1 MKNLKLRNFLCTT
14 PKAAFGEQFL
24 KAALGV
30 VCGKFVRCPHTN
42 MSFMPYNKKY
52 FMRKLLLIVQIRVV
66 FLAALLLC
74 SALPQFVLA
83 ASTDFTVTPVVLD
96 GKGKQRE
103 ILNYKVTVTNTTN
116 HLVSIYPWVTDVD
129 TSLGETGVTDLGGT
143 YGKDLSVSLAKW
155 VEVTRGVVDLL
166 PGEHREIPI
175 MVQVHLN
182 AKPGIYHAVIHLSH
196 GANRREAEA
205 NSDATNDV
213 LINIEVL
220 DDINERLELNMF
232 APEKNYFSG
241 DTAAFSYRL
250 ANIGNRGLVPHGKIH
265 IYDRRGQEVAA
276 IDANQEGKR
285 LDPNAK
291 EMLGSVWAAGEHF
304 GRYKAMLDLQY
315 GNRGTIQDTVFFWI
329 IPWKKMLSM
338 FSMLAMV
345 CAIVAI
351 ALHSYATSKRSGAFA
366 TARVRSFGLRGVMD
380 RFQRRNNEDGDAE
393 EVYETAIHRTPINK
407 EEKRA
412 PSFMQE
418 VVIPRP
424 VRRLPARENT
434 EAMLLAP
441 RKVKAPVLAEHKV
454 HLVKRARPK
463 VDPEHIVN
471 LKK

>member
-1 MKNLKLRNFLCTT
+1 
-14 PKAAFGEQFL
+14 
-24 KAALGV
+24 
-30 VCGKFVRCPHTN
+30 
-42 MSFMPYNKKY
+42 
-52 FMRKLLLIVQIRVV
+52 MRKPMLIVQPRVV
-66 FLAALLLC
+66 FLAALLFCL
-74 SALPQFVLA
+74 SLPQFTFA
-83 ASTDFTVTPVVLD
+83 ATTDFTVTPVVFD

-103 ILNYKVTVTNTTN
+103 ILNYKMTVTNTTN
-116 HLVSIYPWVTDVD
+116 HVVSIYPWVTDVD
-129 TSLGETGVTDLGGT
+129 TSVGATGESDLAGT
-143 YGKDLSVSLAKW
+143 YGKDLSESLAKW
-155 VEVTRGVVDLL
+155 IEVTRGVVDLL

-175 MVQVHLN
+175 TVQIHLN

-196 GANRREAEA
+196 GPNRREAEA
-205 NSDATNDV
+205 NGDATNDV

-241 DTAAFSYRL
+241 DTAAFSYRI

-265 IYDRRGQEVAA
+265 IYDRRGEEVAT
-276 IDANQEGKR
+276 IDANQEEKR

-291 EMLGSVWAAGEHF
+291 EMLGSVWAAGDHF

-345 CAIVAI
+345 CAIVAV
-351 ALHSYATSKRSGAFA
+351 AVHSYTTSQRSGAFA
-366 TARVRSFGLRGVMD
+366 PAQVPTSRWQGVVDRLR
-380 RFQRRNNEDGDAE
+380 RRNDEEGE
-393 EVYETAIHRTPINK
+393 EVYETPIRRTPI
-407 EEKRA
+407 ERQERAA

-424 VRRLPARENT
+424 VRRLPARQNT

-441 RKVKAPVLAEHKV
+441 RAAKKAVPAEHKV
-454 HLVKRARPK
+454 HLAKRAKPQ
-463 VDPEHIVN
+463 VDPDHVVN
-471 LKK
+471 LKKK

>member
-1 MKNLKLRNFLCTT
+1 MRNNFAQLVLTMIN
-14 PKAAFGEQFL
+14 PRRLA
-24 KAALGV
+24 
-30 VCGKFVRCPHTN
+30 RCPHTN
-42 MSFMPYNKKY
+42 MTFMSYNKEY

-74 SALPQFVLA
+74 FAFPQFTLA
-83 ASTDFTVTPVVLD
+83 ATTDFTVTPVVLD

-103 ILNYKVTVTNTTN
+103 ILNYKMTVTNTTN

-129 TSLGETGVTDLGGT
+129 ASIGATGESDLAGT

-155 VEVTRGVVDLL
+155 IEVTRGVVDLL

-205 NSDATNDV
+205 NTNATNDV

-241 DTAAFSYRL
+241 DSATFSYRI

-265 IYDRRGQEVAA
+265 IYDRRGEEVAV

-291 EMLGSVWAAGEHF
+291 EMIGSVWAAGDNF

-345 CAIVAI
+345 CAIIAI
-351 ALHSYATSKRSGAFA
+351 VLHSRSASARGGAFVP
-366 TARVRSFGLRGVMD
+366 ARVSAVGRVQGVIARM
-380 RFQRRNNEDGDAE
+380 RRKDEDGYEE
-393 EVYETAIHRTPINK
+393 EVFDAPLHKTPLRTPQRV
-407 EEKRA
+407 E
-412 PSFMQE
+412 PSLMQE
-418 VVIPRP
+418 IVIPRP
-424 VRRLPARENT
+424 VTRLPARQHSEP
-434 EAMLLAP
+434 MLLAP
-441 RKVKAPVLAEHKV
+441 RTVKNPVLAEHKV
-454 HLVKRARPK
+454 HLAKRAKPQ
-463 VDPEHIVN
+463 VDPDHVVN